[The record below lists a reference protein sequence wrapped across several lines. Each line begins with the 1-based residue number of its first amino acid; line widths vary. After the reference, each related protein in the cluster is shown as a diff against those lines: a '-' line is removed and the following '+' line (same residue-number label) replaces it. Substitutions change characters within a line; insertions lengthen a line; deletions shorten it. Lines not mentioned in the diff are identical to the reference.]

1 MLRSLLLTLPVLAIT
16 ALETQAQRPTPVVT
30 GRLPIITV
38 QPQLYP
44 SPYSQVPVYNPTPS
58 INIPVVLP
66 ATWAPPVLIPTHF
79 TEWGTIQPA
88 RLIPGVYTPPLVATV
103 EPSRYFPVAQWTA
116 INPTNG
122 NVFDAWN
129 NTFTNR
135 DGSYQYNPWTNT
147 YTNPLNNA
155 TYNPHSGV
163 TIRPLSP
170 VASPLTNYN
179 NFYNRGYSPFR

>member
-1 MLRSLLLTLPVLAIT
+1 MSRRSAAGNWPKI
-16 ALETQAQRPTPVVT
+16 
-30 GRLPIITV
+30 
-38 QPQLYP
+38 
-44 SPYSQVPVYNPTPS
+44 
-58 INIPVVLP
+58 
-66 ATWAPPVLIPTHF
+66 
-79 TEWGTIQPA
+79 
-88 RLIPGVYTPPLVATV
+88 
-103 EPSRYFPVAQWTA
+103 PVAQWTA

-163 TIRPLSP
+163 TIRPLSS